1 MNDDSSGRDSVVLK
15 TVYKS
20 PTTIHV
26 FAFSADDLHLFPHI
40 PPVDLNV
47 IRTQVDLQ
55 GWAIEALSPTTTS
68 LTLLEQSDPKGWTN
82 KTSIPTQMI
91 GTLAGIGEFVIKCG
105 GPPVVTRMAG
115 AKANEM
121 RYDYEKGSFKVEY
134 EPSAKRVAP
143 TSGGD
148 GENSDSLPAIEC
160 EIRCDIDTWAGSL
173 DIVVDPPPQS
183 ITCLRRHRLSAEGG
197 GLWLTLTHDAIFVDD
212 PRLLALVRRAP
223 GKEKGLVMVNGARV
237 QVDVEE
243 MAENEIKTM
252 MKRKRVKPVRIPL
265 DQPPVMGVIR
275 RRRAEWGGMG
285 GSCSDGETEVEKMD
299 DTKKEKPS
307 GGLSAWASAPQ
318 MSSPLTRFFTYAV
331 DQATATTQQ
340 AVAAISPS
348 IVNGVAELDSTK
360 MPMQYAL
367 EALAWTQRFNIQSQS
382 AAGQEG
388 WTTLA
393 SEKGLLVQ
401 KKVIPEISPYIPV
414 HRGVKVIEGVP
425 AEELAEVIMEFD
437 CRKTWDEWYDSAR
450 VLESYG
456 GSARTMFFVSK
467 AGFPFRD
474 RGFCLANVTARA
486 HVPASSSPSL
496 SRRNTGGI
504 GASSSSSISTDN
516 NGSNGAVGEVTDHA
530 TSSSTTS
537 RNAIFCVSASFS
549 PDSPSM
555 RSFLA
560 GKYNPY
566 ILPIGRVYVDA
577 WILETLDP
585 YTKENYAIPSTRCT
599 RLVAVDFRG
608 SIPAAVNGMIN
619 VGMAK
624 GVIGVEAYVRN
635 GASLGAVKSVTPAV
649 PITRLPTPGMVLSDK
664 RGGEDS
670 AVAAPFMAWKLRK
683 RDESRV
689 LVETRFD
696 VERKVYKATV
706 LVCMGLFSRDA
717 SSAATTNPANEGA
730 ASTST
735 SGVTAVEETTSKP
748 HSSRT
753 TDSVD
758 LSLRSSNSVSTLKSL
773 SSSSSGTLRTSS
785 TKYTGLPMPGSMIIS
800 PAFPTFSTSASTALS
815 TTSASASNT
824 ILTPSISSKS
834 PSPAP
839 QNRNRDRALS
849 SGSGNLTSPLHG
861 PVDGSVMRGR
871 TMSSAFTVKGEVKP
885 LMDLVVAEVVVDSK
899 LYGAGA
905 GLAEDGVNGLR
916 GAGYCVEVKARKR
929 DGKVIPLSLPGSL
942 GPKLPIDASVKANSA
957 SSSEM
962 PESSTSG
969 EEEGGED
976 LQFVY
981 TIHTMPSSPLHS
993 SGLHAGGPSRHLL
1006 RVTLPTAQYRMT
1018 TVKEDPLTGEARNPR
1033 PRPAWMEEL
1042 EREGGGWIVDVE
1054 IRPSLGRERD
1064 VDKKSQGMVVLV
1076 NGKEVMVLGEK
1087 ESLTSLGRDEL
1098 LDDRV
1103 GKMGVLSRWVI

>member
-1 MNDDSSGRDSVVLK
+1 M
-15 TVYKS
+15 YKS

-26 FAFSADDLHLFPHI
+26 FSFSADDLHLFPHI

-134 EPSAKRVAP
+134 EPSAKRIAP
-143 TSGGD
+143 SSGGD
-148 GENSDSLPAIEC
+148 GEDLDSLPAIEC

-197 GLWLTLTHDAIFVDD
+197 GLWLTLTHDSIFVDD
-212 PRLLALVRRAP
+212 PRLLVLVRRAP

-252 MKRKRVKPVRIPL
+252 MKQKRIKPVRIPL

-275 RRRAEWGGMG
+275 RRRAEWGGAS
-285 GSCSDGETEVEKMD
+285 GSCSDGENELEKMD

-318 MSSPLTRFFTYAV
+318 MSSPLARFFTYAV

-348 IVNGVAELDSTK
+348 IAVNSVAELDSTK

-367 EALAWTQRFNIQSQS
+367 EALSWTQRFNIQSRS

-401 KKVIPEISPYIPV
+401 KKVFPEISPFIPV

-456 GSARTMFFVSK
+456 GSARTIFFVSK

-504 GASSSSSISTDN
+504 RAGSSSSISADN
-516 NGSNGAVGEVTDHA
+516 NGSNGVVGEVTDHT
-530 TSSSTTS
+530 TSSSTTA

-555 RSFLA
+555 RPFLA

-566 ILPIGRVYVDA
+566 VLPIGRVYVDA

-619 VGMAK
+619 VGMAR
-624 GVIGVEAYVRN
+624 GVIGVEAYMRS
-635 GASLGAVKSVTPAV
+635 GSSSGAVKTVTAAV
-649 PITRLPTPGMVLSDK
+649 PITRLPTTGMVLSEK

-670 AVAAPFMAWKLRK
+670 SVAAPFMAWKLRK

-689 LVETRFD
+689 LVETRFN
-696 VERKVYKATV
+696 VESKVYKTTV
-706 LVCMGLFSRDA
+706 LVCIGLFSRDA
-717 SSAATTNPANEGA
+717 ASSTATTNPVNEGA

-735 SGVTAVEETTSKP
+735 SGVAAAEVTTP
-748 HSSRT
+748 RPQFSRP
-753 TDSVD
+753 TDLID
-758 LSLRSSNSVSTLKSL
+758 PSLRPSNSVSTLKSL
-773 SSSSSGTLRTSS
+773 SSSSTSTMKS
-785 TKYTGLPMPGSMIIS
+785 SQKYTGLPMPGSIS
-800 PAFPTFSTSASTALS
+800 PAFPTSSTSASTALS
-815 TTSASASNT
+815 TTSASASTT
-824 ILTPSISSKS
+824 ILTPSISVKS
-834 PSPAP
+834 PSPPP
-839 QNRNRDRALS
+839 QNRNRTLS
-849 SGSGNLTSPLHG
+849 SGSGNLNPMHG
-861 PVDGSVMRGR
+861 QVDGSFIRGR

-905 GLAEDGVNGLR
+905 GLAENGVTELR

-942 GPKLPIDASVKANSA
+942 GPKLPIDATVKADSKDSA
-957 SSSEM
+957 SSSEV

-969 EEEGGED
+969 EEED

-993 SGLHAGGPSRHLL
+993 SGLYAESPSRHLL

-1018 TVKEDPLTGEARNPR
+1018 TVKEDPLTGEARNAR

-1054 IRPSLGRERD
+1054 VRPSIGRERE
-1064 VDKKSQGMVVLV
+1064 VDRKSQGMIVLV
-1076 NGKEVMVLGEK
+1076 NGKEVIVLGEK

>member
-1 MNDDSSGRDSVVLK
+1 M
-15 TVYKS
+15 YKS

-134 EPSAKRVAP
+134 EPSAKRIAMS
-143 TSGGD
+143 TGGD
-148 GENSDSLPAIEC
+148 GENLDSLPAIEC

-212 PRLLALVRRAP
+212 PRLLALVRRGP

-252 MKRKRVKPVRIPL
+252 MKRKRIKPVRIPL

-275 RRRAEWGGMG
+275 RRRAEWGGTS
-285 GSCSDGETEVEKMD
+285 GSDAETEVEKTD
-299 DTKKEKPS
+299 ETKTEKPS

-318 MSSPLTRFFTYAV
+318 MSSPLTRFLTYAV

-348 IVNGVAELDSTK
+348 IAANGVAELDSTK

-388 WTTLA
+388 WTTVA

-486 HVPASSSPSL
+486 LVPASSSPSL

-504 GASSSSSISTDN
+504 VASSSISTDN
-516 NGSNGAVGEVTDHA
+516 SGSSNGAVGEVTDHA

-566 ILPIGRVYVDA
+566 VLPIGRVYVDA

-619 VGMAK
+619 VGMAR
-624 GVIGVEAYVRN
+624 GVMGVEAYVRRS
-635 GASLGAVKSVTPAV
+635 GAGSAGAVKTVTAAV
-649 PITRLPTPGMVLSDK
+649 PITRLPTPGMVLSEK

-670 AVAAPFMAWKLRK
+670 SVAAPFMAWKLRK
-683 RDESRV
+683 RDENRM
-689 LVETRFD
+689 LVETRFN
-696 VERKVYKATV
+696 VESKVYKTTV

-717 SSAATTNPANEGA
+717 SSSMGAMTNLANEGA

-735 SGVTAVEETTSKP
+735 SGITAVEETTP
-748 HSSRT
+748 RPQSSRT
-753 TDSVD
+753 TDSID
-758 LSLRSSNSVSTLKSL
+758 PSLRLSNSVSTLKSL
-773 SSSSSGTLRTSS
+773 SSSNATMKTTSQ
-785 TKYTGLPMPGSMIIS
+785 KYAGLPMPGSMIIS
-800 PAFPTFSTSASTALS
+800 PAFPTFSTTASTALS
-815 TTSASASNT
+815 TTSASTSTT
-824 ILTPSISSKS
+824 ILSPSISSKS
-834 PSPAP
+834 PSPVP
-839 QNRNRDRALS
+839 RNRDRTMS
-849 SGSGNLTSPLHG
+849 SGSGNLSSSPLLNHG
-861 PVDGSVMRGR
+861 QVDGGFMRGR

-899 LYGAGA
+899 LYGG
-905 GLAEDGVNGLR
+905 GLGEDGVTGLR
-916 GAGYCVEVKARKR
+916 GAGYCVDVKARKR

-942 GPKLPIDASVKANSA
+942 GPKLPVDATLKANSA
-957 SSSEM
+957 SSSEVQV
-962 PESSTSG
+962 SSKSGG
-969 EEEGGED
+969 EEEEGEGE

-993 SGLHAGGPSRHLL
+993 SGLHAGSPSRHLL
-1006 RVTLPTAQYRMT
+1006 RVTLPTAQYRMP
-1018 TVKEDPLTGEARNPR
+1018 TVKEDPLTGEARNAR

-1042 EREGGGWIVDVE
+1042 EKEGGGWIVDVE
-1054 IRPSLGRERD
+1054 IRPSFGRKRE

-1076 NGKEVMVLGEK
+1076 NGKEVVVFGEK

-1103 GKMGVLSRWVI
+1103 GKMGVLSRWACLIHQSLDVHFHSF